1 MRAWSTTTRVTLAIA
16 AAVVLAAVVA
26 VTASLL
32 RPSAEPPGRA
42 GGGPDPGTC
51 TAAPGAEQQDVDP
64 DDSPEAPWPHVR
76 GKRVVVHIAA
86 GGLPARYAGL
96 VDQAAGIWAR
106 SPCVEA
112 VVVDA
117 CPPESNCTTVVA
129 RERGRDDD
137 TDGES
142 KGDDRGGVRR
152 SNTITLYTGLLDDAS
167 DNGALSTIVHEMGHA
182 LGLVHRN
189 DPDSVMNAATN
200 DSTDP
205 APDEIDFANL
215 VVIYG

>member
-1 MRAWSTTTRVTLAIA
+1 MRAWPTTARVAAAVA
-16 AAVVLAAVVA
+16 AAVVLAGVVT
-26 VTASLL
+26 VTIFLL
-32 RPSAEPPGRA
+32 RTQSATGVAER
-42 GGGPDPGTC
+42 GPDAGTC
-51 TAAPGAEQQDVDP
+51 AAASGAEQQDVDP
-64 DDSPEAPWPHVR
+64 DDSPETPWPHVP
-76 GKRVVVHIAA
+76 GQRVVVHFAV
-86 GGLPARYAGL
+86 GGLPARYTGL
-96 VDQAAGIWAR
+96 VGQAAGIWAR
-106 SPCVEA
+106 SPCVEP

-167 DNGALSTIVHEMGHA
+167 DNGALATIVHEMGHA

-189 DPDSVMNAATN
+189 DPDSLMNADTD

-205 APDEIDFANL
+205 VPDEIDFANL
-215 VVIYG
+215 VAIYG